1 MKATKDAF
9 VKKNKG
15 IRQNNDM
22 SIMPLHFLKYSFL
35 KIYLGYL
42 MFSIV
47 QITKTQ
53 VKFYELPVVVTKK
66 MLREVKMIIRRA
78 ADIEVQELQ
87 SNDDPTS
94 IIN

>member
-1 MKATKDAF
+1 
-9 VKKNKG
+9 
-15 IRQNNDM
+15 
-22 SIMPLHFLKYSFL
+22 
-35 KIYLGYL
+35 
-42 MFSIV
+42 
-47 QITKTQ
+47 
-53 VKFYELPVVVTKK
+53 